1 MHAVW
6 QKHHTCIEWCKSIS
20 RASSVARARE
30 HQGVL
35 GADVRNSDAGG
46 GGPGPGGVGHMREGG
61 GGNMAQGGREL
72 SPRYMREGGR
82 ELMREGGREGM
93 REGIREGMREG
104 GRALSPRYLPLAP
117 GSHF

>member
-1 MHAVW
+1 MVHARVMRLPRVW
-6 QKHHTCIEWCKSIS
+6 QKHHTCMQCGESIT
-20 RASSVARARE
+20 RASSVARVRE

-61 GGNMAQGGREL
+61 REL

-93 REGIREGMREG
+93 REGMREG
-104 GRALSPRYLPLAP
+104 GRELSPRYLPLAP

>member
-93 REGIREGMREG
+93 REGMREG
-104 GRALSPRYLPLAP
+104 GRELSPRYLPLAP

>member
-1 MHAVW
+1 M
-6 QKHHTCIEWCKSIS
+6 QCGESIT
-20 RASSVARARE
+20 RASSVARVRE

-61 GGNMAQGGREL
+61 REL

-82 ELMREGGREGM
+82 ELMREGGREGG
-93 REGIREGMREG
+93 RE
-104 GRALSPRYLPLAP
+104 LSPRYMPLAP
-117 GSHF
+117 GNYISKDLYIVTLLTKTNIYTIPYFREFVSYNT

>member
-1 MHAVW
+1 MNGSESPGMPRKGRGLRV
-6 QKHHTCIEWCKSIS
+6 
-20 RASSVARARE
+20 
-30 HQGVL
+30 QGQ
-35 GADVRNSDAGG
+35 GG
-46 GGPGPGGVGHMREGG
+46 GVPRANWHD
-61 GGNMAQGGREL
+61 GRL
-72 SPRYMREGGR
+72 GR